1 MIDLVNWQQEE
12 PNGCGGG
19 RQPSVDGTSRISREA
34 YVRFCERLRVQ
45 FPGPTRRRY
54 CNGSPILEA
63 CASDEIHSAVSHN
76 PNALDGCFRLLV
88 RKKHLQWAHVRVIS
102 TLRYPSA
109 QLPRLN
115 Y

>member
-45 FPGPTRRRY
+45 FPGPTRRFECEGRVY
-54 CNGSPILEA
+54 RSL
-63 CASDEIHSAVSHN
+63 SA
-76 PNALDGCFRLLV
+76 A
-88 RKKHLQWAHVRVIS
+88 VRVAVG
-102 TLRYPSA
+102 TRWNGFAFFGLGGKPGRKRGEY
-109 QLPRLN
+109 L
-115 Y
+115 